1 MLQSTVSCGRGLKVL
16 SCVPYLYTIIAG
28 GVVEEESGIPLKA
41 CRAVPDDCF
50 LSKYH
55 RIEQPIMLS
64 RGSLSNIYILKAP
77 AILSL
82 SLSTRCQY
90 LPTTSAP
97 KPTHN
102 CSKLSLQLVKNCRNN
117 LFPRTTPACR
127 SARLTLLGH
136 LKRVTR
142 AMCLYQSSDFGEL
155 PRLLHYARKLP
166 SQRYGV
172 VVSVKR
178 LDETA

>member
-1 MLQSTVSCGRGLKVL
+1 M
-16 SCVPYLYTIIAG
+16 G

-41 CRAVPDDCF
+41 CRAIPDDCC

-55 RIEQPIMLS
+55 QVEQPIMLS
-64 RGSLSNIYILKAP
+64 RGSLSNIYILKAT
-77 AILSL
+77 AIISL

-117 LFPRTTPACR
+117 LFPRTTPTCR
-127 SARLTLLGH
+127 SARLNLFGYLQ
-136 LKRVTR
+136 RVTR
-142 AMCLYQSSDFGEL
+142 GLCLYQSTDFGEL
-155 PRLLHYARKLP
+155 PRLLSHARRLP
-166 SQRYGV
+166 SERYGV
-172 VVSVKR
+172 VVSVGR
-178 LDETA
+178 LDETAWTSIWMLRIILN